1 MDRATMSA
9 QIRWGI
15 LGTGFAA
22 AQFVDGLRTLENTWV
37 SAVASRTTAR
47 AEEFARHFSIP
58 TSYGRYEDLF
68 ADPAVDVV
76 YVATTNPQH
85 RAHCLLAIEAG
96 KAVVCEKPFALDG
109 AQAREIVDAARRRK
123 VFCMEAI
130 RPRFLPA
137 VREMHRLVAEGAI
150 GEPQALYAALGHRSI
165 VDPANRLLDPIG
177 GGALLDIG
185 CYPLSIAVLLFG
197 RPAGVKSSAV
207 MDASRIDHEWS
218 AILSY
223 TGGRTAT
230 ISATLRADLSPSL
243 VVTGSAG
250 TIEMNGPLYWGET
263 LSIRRN
269 PPTAPQAVNTSAG
282 FPPRGLATRVKSIP
296 AVRLTISRIKS
307 LLRPLRRSA
316 QVITCPYPG
325 NGFTAEAHEAIECLR
340 ENRIESRLS
349 PLDDSVAMMDIM
361 DSIRRHWSVE

>member
-1 MDRATMSA
+1 MSV
-9 QIRWGI
+9 QVRWGI

-22 AQFVDGLRTLENTWV
+22 AQFVDGLRSLKNTRV
-37 SAVASRTTAR
+37 SAVASRTKAR

-58 TSYGRYEDLF
+58 ATYGSYEELIS
-68 ADPAVDVV
+68 DPAVDVV

-96 KAVVCEKPFALDG
+96 KAVLCEKPFALDG

-137 VREMHRLVAEGAI
+137 VRAMHRLVGEGAI
-150 GEPQALYAALGHRSI
+150 GEPQGLYAALGHRSV
-165 VDPANRLLDPIG
+165 VDPANRLFAPDG

-197 RPAGVKSSAV
+197 RPVGVKSSV
-207 MDASRIDHEWS
+207 VRDASHVDHEWS
-218 AILSY
+218 AVLSY
-223 TGGRTAT
+223 SGARTAT

-243 VVTGSAG
+243 VVTGSLG

-263 LSIRRN
+263 LTIRRHS
-269 PPTAPQAVNTSAG
+269 QAATPAVYTSSD
-282 FPPRGLATRVKSIP
+282 FPSRGLATRIKAIP
-296 AVRLTISRIKS
+296 AVRLNISRVKA
-307 LLRPLRRSA
+307 LLRPLRQAA
-316 QVITCPYPG
+316 QVITYPYPG
-325 NGFTAEAHEAIECLR
+325 NGFTAEGAEVVECL
-340 ENRIESRLS
+340 EQNRLESRLS

>member
-1 MDRATMSA
+1 MSA

-22 AQFVDGLRTLENTWV
+22 AQFVDGLRSLENTAV

-47 AEEFARHFSIP
+47 AEDFARHFSIP

-68 ADPAVDVV
+68 SDPAVDVV

-96 KAVVCEKPFALDG
+96 KAVLCEKPFALNG
-109 AQAREIVDAARRRK
+109 AQAREIVESARRRR

-137 VREMHRLVAEGAI
+137 VREIYRLVSEGAI

-165 VDPANRLLDPIG
+165 VDPANRLLDPVG

-197 RPAGVKSSAV
+197 RPVGVKSSV
-207 MDASRIDHEWS
+207 VGTSRVDQEWS
-218 AILSY
+218 AILSFANA
-223 TGGRTAT
+223 RTAT
-230 ISATLRADLSPSL
+230 ISATLRADLSPS
-243 VVTGSAG
+243 VIVTGSAG
-250 TIEMNGPLYWGET
+250 TIEMNGPIYWGET
-263 LSIRRN
+263 LTVRRH
-269 PPTAPQAVNTSAG
+269 AAAAQAVYTATG
-282 FPPRGLATRVKSIP
+282 FPPRDIVTRIKAIP
-296 AVRLTISRIKS
+296 AVRVNISRVKS
-307 LLRPLRRSA
+307 MLRPLRRSGDVTA
-316 QVITCPYPG
+316 FPYPG
-325 NGFTAEAHEAIECLR
+325 NGFTAEAAEVIRCL
-340 ENRIESRLS
+340 EQGRIESELS
-349 PLDDSVAMMDIM
+349 PLDDTVVTMDVM
-361 DSIRRHWSVE
+361 DSIRHQWSVE